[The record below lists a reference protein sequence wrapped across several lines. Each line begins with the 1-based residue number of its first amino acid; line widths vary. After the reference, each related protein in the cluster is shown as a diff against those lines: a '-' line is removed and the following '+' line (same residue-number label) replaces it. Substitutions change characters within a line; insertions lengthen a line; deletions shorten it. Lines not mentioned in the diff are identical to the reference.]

1 MEVFLNLSKG
11 FLSGRLHQRS
21 GRNYDMRNSQDRN
34 RVSNEPYEIE
44 YIHRHF
50 PNRSHQ
56 EVEKA
61 IRQAKS
67 QMGGSEDREKL
78 MQILNQTLK

>member
-1 MEVFLNLSKG
+1 
-11 FLSGRLHQRS
+11 
-21 GRNYDMRNSQDRN
+21 MRNSQDRN

-50 PNRSHQ
+50 PNHSHQ
-56 EVEKA
+56 EVERA

-67 QMGGSEDREKL
+67 QMGGSEDRQKL
-78 MQILNQTLK
+78 MEILKQTLK